1 MVRLIIG
8 SRTPLGRRGI
18 PGHALHDKVYARQV
32 GVGPLVSNRKRRALL
47 APQIRRGSIADF
59 VPPSVYNWISF
70 CSCIR
75 RIVRDICA
83 PCLRGQ
89 RGQLSLGRSDSS
101 VPVLPG
107 CAPPRC
113 SAVRRPDPTR
123 IWYVRV
129 LGSTNL
135 KESIA
140 SPQRSHGNNREPK
153 LPVGHGARY
162 GFLFVESKTRTY
174 HGRIGAGRRTAEQ
187 RGGAE

>member
-1 MVRLIIG
+1 MG
-8 SRTPLGRRGI
+8 HRRDACL
-18 PGHALHDKVYARQV
+18 PGELFCRRPILRNPA
-32 GVGPLVSNRKRRALL
+32 PPPRRAPRPDPPVVCLGSGL
-47 APQIRRGSIADF
+47 DRSSYIGFNLIVLRESVQDTCRR
-59 VPPSVYNWISF
+59 
-70 CSCIR
+70 
-75 RIVRDICA
+75 
-83 PCLRGQ
+83 CLGECK
-89 RGQLSLGRSDSS
+89 GQLSLGRSDSS

-123 IWYVRV
+123 LWYVRV

-162 GFLFVESKTRTY
+162 GFLFVESKARTY